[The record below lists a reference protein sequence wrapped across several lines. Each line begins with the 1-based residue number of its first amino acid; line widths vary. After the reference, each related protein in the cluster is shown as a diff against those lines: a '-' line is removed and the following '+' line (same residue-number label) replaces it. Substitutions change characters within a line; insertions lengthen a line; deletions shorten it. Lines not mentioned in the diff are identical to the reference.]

1 MSLRILC
8 AGFLCLGLGMP
19 SFTPMPAVAEEFDR
33 AFAHF
38 VQPGHKREHM
48 LAVGLREFDRLDI
61 DQNGLTLADAEAAK
75 QRTLARKRAQKLAE
89 LIAYD
94 LDSDSRVT
102 RAELETRKRHP
113 RNSQNCNCGPDG
125 QPLRNELA
133 AVTDRWLEKQMQLDT
148 NGDGALSMDEILAPA
163 NTEEADRN
171 ETRALKSIQALM
183 SFDVD
188 KNSTVSEI
196 EFKNGLSTVFA
207 AADVDHN
214 GVIDIDEYEAIQ
226 R

>member
-1 MSLRILC
+1 M
-8 AGFLCLGLGMP
+8 AQN
-19 SFTPMPAVAEEFDR
+19 FDK
-33 AFAHF
+33 ALAHY
-38 VQPGHKREHM
+38 VQPGQKREHL
-48 LAVGLREFDRLDI
+48 LAVGLREFDRLDT

-75 QRTLARKRAQKLAE
+75 QRTLARKRAQRLAE
-89 LIAYD
+89 LLAYD

-102 RAELETRKRHP
+102 SAELETRKRRP

-133 AVTDRWLEKQMQLDT
+133 LITDRWLDKQMQLDT

-183 SFDVD
+183 SFDAD

-207 AADVDHN
+207 AADLDHN
-214 GVIDIDEYEAIQ
+214 GVIDIDEYEAVQ